1 MDSVVK
7 VYLKRSF
14 NEVNVA
20 EILFKVSGNNEKK
33 KEFNIEEGASFYSA
47 VISHAYYS
55 IFYSAKALLLTKG
68 IKTEFPEVHRKT
80 LEEFKKNFVDSGILD
95 VELLK
100 IYNKMIV
107 RADELLGLFRL
118 EKGKRG
124 RFTYKTIP
132 QANIE
137 PADESVKNA
146 KKFIT
151 HVKQVIECK
160 KWKKL

>member
-1 MDSVVK
+1 MDTDIKLYLDRAENEERVSVI
-7 VYLKRSF
+7 LKNLSQSEDKAKF
-14 NEVNVA
+14 GA
-20 EILFKVSGNNEKK
+20 E
-33 KEFNIEEGASFYSA
+33 KEDTFYSA

-68 IKTEFPEVHRKT
+68 IKTESPEVHRKT

-107 RADELLGLFRL
+107 RADELLGLFKL

-132 QANIE
+132 QANVE
-137 PADESVKNA
+137 PANESVKNA
-146 KKFIT
+146 KKFLK
-151 HVKQVIECK
+151 HVKQVIEGR
-160 KWKKL
+160 